1 MGVAFFM
8 NNEHDNEA
16 HKANAFVMHMKNTSY
31 FNSTLLYRQ
40 SCEEQEAGAALLRSK
55 TQKNDQKAGN

>member
-31 FNSTLLYRQ
+31 FKTQRCCRQ
-40 SCEEQEAGAALLRSK
+40 SCEEAGGQNSPSFENTEK
-55 TQKNDQKAGN
+55 